1 MTPISQKI
9 KKYNLKIKYLTL
21 EHEEVKQALHQYEA
35 EFKAYLISLEQ
46 TYKIEIFPNKTEKVE
61 KSSEKIPPP
70 EEIDLKHDRKQDEIF
85 KNLYRDVVKVTHPD
99 KTGDDPDSTRIMRQA
114 TRAKNSDDLAT
125 LIDICDALEIDTP
138 ELEDHHLEIIEKNIK
153 KREEEINRLKNMDA
167 WKYCTGDEKYKTRL
181 EKAIINN
188 FKQ

>member
-70 EEIDLKHDRKQDEIF
+70 EEL
-85 KNLYRDVVKVTHPD
+85 
-99 KTGDDPDSTRIMRQA
+99 S
-114 TRAKNSDDLAT
+114 
-125 LIDICDALEIDTP
+125 LIHI
-138 ELEDHHLEIIEKNIK
+138 
-153 KREEEINRLKNMDA
+153 
-167 WKYCTGDEKYKTRL
+167 
-181 EKAIINN
+181 
-188 FKQ
+188 